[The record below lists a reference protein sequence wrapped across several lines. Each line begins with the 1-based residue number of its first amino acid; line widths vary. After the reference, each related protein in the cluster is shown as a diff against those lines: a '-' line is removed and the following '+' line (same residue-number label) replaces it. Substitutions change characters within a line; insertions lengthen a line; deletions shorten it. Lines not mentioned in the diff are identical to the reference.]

1 MIGVNNVKQNV
12 FNLRRKSTIKIFL
25 NISDDVYRN
34 LNVAERRIIA
44 KACNS
49 KDSQIY
55 LHGAVEGMELAGFQF
70 SKEFDSIYQDVV
82 KNFDFGVYR

>member
-1 MIGVNNVKQNV
+1 MIEMNNVKQNV
-12 FNLRRKSTIKIFL
+12 FKLRRKSTIKIFL

-34 LNVAERRIIA
+34 LNVVERRVIA

-49 KDSQIY
+49 KDLQIY
-55 LHGAVEGMELAGFQF
+55 LFGAVEGMELAGFQF
-70 SKEFDSIYQDVV
+70 SKEFDIIYQDVV